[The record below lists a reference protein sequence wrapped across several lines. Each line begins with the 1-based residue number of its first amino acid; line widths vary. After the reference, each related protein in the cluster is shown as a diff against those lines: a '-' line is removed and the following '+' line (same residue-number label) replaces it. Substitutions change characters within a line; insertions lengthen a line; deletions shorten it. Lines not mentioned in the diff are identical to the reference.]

1 MNPLVLKKEVLH
13 EMVYHLLTRIISDI
27 PRDVEDYLEKQLASE
42 KAPLASLQLKNTL
55 ENIHYARDNSAL
67 SCGDTGYPLFYIY
80 LGGNILF
87 EGGPHILYE
96 VCQDVVA
103 KATKESR
110 LRSTMVHPL
119 TRVNVGTNVGSFMPY
134 IDIRMDPKLVGLK
147 VIFVPKGG
155 GAEIYGSFFRM
166 LLPMDGKNGVIKF
179 ILDSVMEGLYAGK
192 VCPPCIVGIGIG
204 GTSDLCMKLA
214 KEAAVLR
221 PVGDR
226 HPEKEIAAL
235 EVELLDSINSLG
247 FGAMGCGGKSAVMD
261 VHIEYALVH
270 TGALPVA
277 VNIQCVIARRGIAEI
292 DGNGNVQFSMF

>member
-155 GAEIYGSFFRM
+155 DLRQFFSNA
-166 LLPMDGKNGVIKF
+166 PSDGWEKRGDKIHSRF
-179 ILDSVMEGLYAGK
+179 GD
-192 VCPPCIVGIGIG
+192 G
-204 GTSDLCMKLA
+204 GTLCRKGLPSLYCWYRNWWDIGFLHEIGQRGGSA
-214 KEAAVLR
+214 KTRWRSASREGNRCLR
-221 PVGDR
+221 
-226 HPEKEIAAL
+226 
-235 EVELLDSINSLG
+235 S
-247 FGAMGCGGKSAVMD
+247 
-261 VHIEYALVH
+261 
-270 TGALPVA
+270 
-277 VNIQCVIARRGIAEI
+277 
-292 DGNGNVQFSMF
+292 